1 METQTQ
7 RDELKKLWEKVKDIK
22 VAMMTTHES
31 DGSLRSRPMYTQ
43 ETEFD
48 GNIWFF
54 TKDDSPKITE
64 INKDTQ
70 INLSYA
76 DSDEDTYVSVSGT
89 AQVVKNKEKTKELW
103 NPALK
108 AWFPKGIDDPHLA
121 LIKINVDYAE
131 YWDAPSAKMVQLFGM
146 AKSILEGKEY
156 RPGEN
161 RKLNL

>member
-7 RDELKKLWEKVKDIK
+7 RNELKKLWEKVKDIK

-31 DGSLRSRPMYTQ
+31 NGSLRSRPMYTQ
-43 ETEFD
+43 EREFD

-54 TKDDSPKITE
+54 TKDDSPKIAE
-64 INKDTQ
+64 INKDAQ

-76 DSDEDTYVSVSGT
+76 DLDEDTYVSVSGT

-131 YWDAPSAKMVQLFGM
+131 YWDAHSGKMVQLLGM
-146 AKSILEGKEY
+146 TKSVLEGKEY

-161 RKLNL
+161 RKLNF